1 MATKKTNSKE
11 PQCSFCGRPRSAV
24 KTLIAGPDGMSICD
38 ECVDICNTVLQQ
50 PDSAREGK
58 AVAAASRR
66 LTVPKPHEIKARLD
80 EYVIGQERVK
90 KILSVAVHNHYKRI
104 KSRLDG
110 AKDDDGVEIDKSN
123 ILMIGPTGSG
133 KTLLAQTLARVLDVP
148 FSISDATTITEAGY
162 VGEDVENVL
171 LRLIRA
177 ADGDMAR
184 AELGIIYIDEID
196 KVARRM
202 ENVSITR
209 DVSGE
214 GVQQGLLK
222 ILEGTIASVPPQGGR
237 KHPQQEML
245 QINTENILFICGGAF
260 VGVDDIIKRR
270 LGKGVIGFE
279 NQSLARAR
287 PNHSVMPAVEPEDLI
302 KFGLIPEFVGR
313 LPMVAVLESLSEDDL
328 VHILTEPKNA
338 MIRQYQKLLRMENVE
353 LVFTPAALREL
364 ARAAILRKTG
374 ARGLRSL
381 LENLM
386 LDVMYEAPRRKKAG
400 RYVITE
406 EVVLG
411 HTSALDAEDNTPVP
425 AAEKKLAPAPAAEKK
440 LDAAG

>member
-1 MATKKTNSKE
+1 MAGKKNHSAE
-11 PQCSFCGRPRSAV
+11 PRCSFCGRPRSAV
-24 KTLIAGPDGMSICD
+24 KTLIAGPDGLSICD
-38 ECVDICNTVLQQ
+38 ECVDICTTVLQH
-50 PDSAREGK
+50 PDSSRRGGK
-58 AVAAASRR
+58 AGAPASRR
-66 LTVPKPHEIKARLD
+66 LAVPRPHEIKARLD
-80 EYVIGQERVK
+80 EFVVGQERVK
-90 KILSVAVHNHYKRI
+90 KVLAVAVHNHYKRV

-110 AKDDDGVEIDKSN
+110 DRDDDGVEIDKSN

-133 KTLLAQTLARVLDVP
+133 KTLLARTLARVLDVP

-177 ADGDMAR
+177 ADGDIAR
-184 AELGIIYIDEID
+184 AELGIVYIDEID

-222 ILEGTIASVPPQGGR
+222 ILEGTVASVPPQGGR
-237 KHPQQEML
+237 KHPQQEMI

-260 VGVDDIIKRR
+260 VGIDDIIKRR

-279 NQSLARAR
+279 HENRVRTSGAH
-287 PNHSVMPAVEPEDLI
+287 PVMPPVEPEDLI
-302 KFGLIPEFVGR
+302 KFGMIPEFIGR
-313 LPMVAVLESLSEDDL
+313 LPMVAVLESLTEDDL

-338 MIRQYQKLLRMENVE
+338 MIRQYQKLLKMEDVD
-353 LVFTPAALREL
+353 LQFTTAALREL
-364 ARAAILRKTG
+364 AREALRRSTG
-374 ARGLRSL
+374 ARGLRAL

-400 RYVITE
+400 RYVITDD
-406 EVVLG
+406 VVRG
-411 HTSALDAEDNTPVP
+411 HATALDAE
-425 AAEKKLAPAPAAEKK
+425 EKVAPAPPAEKP

>member
-1 MATKKTNSKE
+1 MAGKKTSARE
-11 PQCSFCGRPRSAV
+11 PGCSFCGRPRSLV
-24 KTLIAGPDGMSICD
+24 KTLIAGPDGLSICD
-38 ECVDICNTVLQQ
+38 ECVEICNTVIQRPAGKEGTAAPSPAGRLQ
-50 PDSAREGK
+50 
-58 AVAAASRR
+58 
-66 LTVPKPHEIKARLD
+66 VPKPHVIKERLD
-80 EYVIGQERVK
+80 EYVVGQERVK
-90 KILSVAVHNHYKRI
+90 KVLAVAVHNHYKRV
-104 KSRLDG
+104 KSRLEG
-110 AKDDDGVEIDKSN
+110 KKDDDGVEIDKSN
-123 ILMIGPTGSG
+123 ILMLGPTGSG
-133 KTLLAQTLARVLDVP
+133 KTLLARTLARILDVP

-177 ADGDMAR
+177 ADGNIPR
-184 AELGIIYIDEID
+184 AELGIVYIDEID
-196 KVARRM
+196 KIARRM

-222 ILEGTIASVPPQGGR
+222 ILEGTVASVPPQGGR

-270 LGKGVIGFE
+270 IGKGVIGFE
-279 NQSLARAR
+279 HESARREQQAH
-287 PNHSVMPAVEPEDLI
+287 PVMPAVEPGDLV

-313 LPMVAVLESLSEDDL
+313 LPMVAVLEALSEDDL

-338 MIRQYQKLLRMENVE
+338 MIRQYQKLLRMEGVE
-353 LVFTPAALREL
+353 LEFTAAALREL
-364 ARAAILRKTG
+364 AREAVRRETG

-386 LDVMYEAPRRKKAG
+386 LDVMYEAPRRLQGG
-400 RYVITE
+400 RCVITDAI
-406 EVVLG
+406 VHG
-411 HTSALDAEDNTPVP
+411 HASALDAAEVARPRPP
-425 AAEKKLAPAPAAEKK
+425 AQNVEKR